1 MKAKGGTMDEL
12 QIRRFVT
19 RLNSGYIKPGE
30 LRKLTDGECEE
41 VLIYLQEREEIFLY
55 RYMNHLLANRNK
67 LTGNSPGQNYTYSES
82 EILNELGMDEQ
93 L

>member
-1 MKAKGGTMDEL
+1 MDEL

-55 RYMNHLLANRNK
+55 RYMHDLLAYRMRMR
-67 LTGNSPGQNYTYSES
+67 GNSPSQNYTHLES